1 MNMRKTIWL
10 RAALLLL
17 LGTALLFIS
26 GCPMDPAAE
35 APGVEIPDEET
46 EEESEEAQEEDGS
59 DPIPPPEYLLGT
71 FALNNGKSAVME
83 LQIGSAQNNYV
94 AGLTPR
100 ATTPVTGNV
109 RYEGDDYIAGGLY
122 DDVDGSL
129 NLFAENKTP
138 GDDEFGYKFIFSGTY
153 TLAGG
158 FSGSVTLYDS
168 PDIATAEVVTTGSAS
183 AAEADDDDVDTVKI
197 FTGTFGGD
205 AWGTW
210 NGTLTADQFYG
221 TYAGITGD
229 GEVLDG
235 SFTMDRTDATLHNL
249 YGSTHP
255 TQGGGTLYTS
265 GGEGNWTISGWW
277 RVDVDISG
285 VWSGHEVDENNDPHE
300 PNADDDSPF
309 LANLIK
315 QAIENG
321 INLYDGALHD
331 GDISLGEFYEHI
343 CANDVDFDEDGNPD
357 GRSYEFGEGETPYG
371 DIQTELELDG
381 FVYLASEVDPVTEE
395 PISMV
400 IIIDSDISDSSW
412 DDGLEIGFPDTS
424 AGNAYLYTAVFVDYN
439 DESFSELNSGD
450 SNWDEPVWILSDNT
464 TYGDDD
470 DADVINDMESIL
482 F

>member
-1 MNMRKTIWL
+1 MKMRKAIWL
-10 RAALLLL
+10 QVLLLLL
-17 LGTALLFIS
+17 LGTALLMIS
-26 GCPMDPAAE
+26 GCPMDPVAE
-35 APGVEIPDEET
+35 APGVVPPVGNPPGT
-46 EEESEEAQEEDGS
+46 EQPGGAGGS
-59 DPIPPPEYLLGT
+59 TAIPPPEYLLGT
-71 FALNNGKSAVME
+71 FALNNGTSAVME
-83 LQIGSAQNNYV
+83 IQIGSAQNNYV
-94 AGLTPR
+94 AGFTPR

-122 DDVDGSL
+122 DDDDGSL
-129 NLFAENKTP
+129 NLFAKNETEEDP
-138 GDDEFGYKFIFSGTY
+138 EYGWKFIFIGTY
-153 TLAGG
+153 TPASG
-158 FSGSVTLYDS
+158 FSGNVTLYDG
-168 PDIATAEVVTTGSAS
+168 PDTGTAEVVTTGSAS
-183 AAEADDDDVDTVKI
+183 AAEANNDDVDTIKI
-197 FTGTFGGD
+197 FIGTFGGD

-229 GEVLDG
+229 GEDLDG
-235 SFTMDRTDATLHNL
+235 SFTMDRTDVTLHNL

-255 TQGGGTLYTS
+255 TEGGGTLYTS
-265 GGEGNWTISGWW
+265 GGDGNWTISGWW

-309 LANLIK
+309 LANLMK

-321 INLYDGALHD
+321 ISLYDGALHE
-331 GDISLGEFYEHI
+331 GDISLGNFYEHI
-343 CANDVDFDEDGNPD
+343 CAYDVDFDEDGTPD
-357 GRSYEFGEGETPYG
+357 GRSYEFGEDGTPYE

-412 DDGLEIGFPDTS
+412 DNGLKIGFPDTS

-450 SNWDEPVWILSDNT
+450 SNWDEPVWVLSDDT